1 MRFVVGVSNKPK
13 ELVSDSNIPDKMP
26 RTLMTICVL
35 GDAEIRDQ
43 INESGRVLAA
53 LIGKRFP
60 VANDVWPEINVFN
73 RMIDRY
79 GLMDTWVT
87 MVSLEDREVSDDV
100 PLVFCFSFCL
110 H

>member
-13 ELVSDSNIPDKMP
+13 ELVSDRKIPDKMP
-26 RTLMTICVL
+26 RTRMTICVP
-35 GDAEIRDQ
+35 GDAKIRDQ
-43 INESGRVLAA
+43 INEGGRVLAA

-60 VANDVWPEINVFN
+60 VANDVWPKINVFN

-87 MVSLEDREVSDDV
+87 MVSLED
-100 PLVFCFSFCL
+100 
-110 H
+110 